1 MTSAERINE
10 YTKLEKEKLN
20 EGKIKV
26 DREWPQSGEIIFN
39 DVSFAYDETLP
50 NVLKNVSFKINA
62 KEKIGVVG
70 RTGAGKSTIFQTLFR
85 MAEPDGSVVID
96 GVNIKD
102 LSLHELRSK
111 ISIIPV
117 IAWAWGLFSG
127 IFKDRF
133 SFFSH

>member
-10 YTKLEKEKLN
+10 YTKLEKEKLGA
-20 EGKIKV
+20 GKIKAAE
-26 DREWPQSGEIIFN
+26 DWPQNGEIVFDN
-39 DVSFAYDETLP
+39 VSFAYDESLP
-50 NVLKNVSFKINA
+50 NVLKNVSFKINPR
-62 KEKIGVVG
+62 EKIGVVG

-85 MAEPDGSVVID
+85 MAEPDGTVSID

-117 IAWAWGLFSG
+117 S
-127 IFKDRF
+127 
-133 SFFSH
+133 

>member
-117 IAWAWGLFSG
+117 IA
-127 IFKDRF
+127 
-133 SFFSH
+133 